1 MYLTTWRDKV
11 FKKEMRN
18 EQNEMFKVL
27 RPLVNFTIHLI
38 FKYMLMIIKQNQE
51 DQGEFSISSW
61 TFEAM

>member
-61 TFEAM
+61 IFEAM